1 MHTFSYLQ
9 NLQKIATTKWWWLFY
24 KVAKWTV
31 RFDAKAS
38 VIRFHLSLRTRY
50 SHARI
55 YTFFMLVSIVS
66 SLLERLPSLNVRS
79 QMSDYRVCIKFLMLE
94 WKVSEDW
101 ICGWPSRHVRLCWMR
116 LVNLGMKMAKKKEN

>member
-1 MHTFSYLQ
+1 MMMIILQ
-9 NLQKIATTKWWWLFY
+9 
-24 KVAKWTV
+24 VAKWTV

-55 YTFFMLVSIVS
+55 YTFFFMLVSIVS

-79 QMSDYRVCIKFLMLE
+79 QMSDHRVCIKFLMLE
-94 WKVSEDW
+94 WKVSED
-101 ICGWPSRHVRLCWMR
+101 
-116 LVNLGMKMAKKKEN
+116 